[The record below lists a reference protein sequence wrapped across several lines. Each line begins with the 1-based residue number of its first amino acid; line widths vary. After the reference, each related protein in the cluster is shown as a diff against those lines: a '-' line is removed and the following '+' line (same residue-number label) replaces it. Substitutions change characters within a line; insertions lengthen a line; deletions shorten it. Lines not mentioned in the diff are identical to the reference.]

1 MARYKS
7 KKQKLAQSTKLYQKV
22 RRATAREFK
31 KRKIEIS
38 KEELTTFIREKVY
51 PDFKGL
57 NPRDVKVKDI
67 RDFVGQQIEGKEE
80 SNFYN
85 PLLLPIIEISG
96 LGEANLL
103 GIDWWSAND
112 YVQEELTASTTPL
125 NLRFE
130 FNAGNEFGS
139 TGIVELL
146 GFDYVASGLQGI
158 IESIR
163 SAVDD
168 KSGPVWNARVL
179 VRKDFKDDGKADSYF
194 LQFYLTIDDV
204 EVPVTETIE
213 EVTFEIQVPEL
224 TLAERRKKRAEFVKK
239 KKDIAKQRKKLQRE
253 KEMRVRKRPTK
264 KEEPK
269 EKERPKKEESKE
281 VTENDLKRQENID
294 KLFERQEKLLAE
306 AKQDFRDKILNK
318 KEYLERV
325 KAIENQINLAL
336 SKFSQGG
343 QV

>member
-1 MARYKS
+1 MARYKT
-7 KKQKLAQSTKLYQKV
+7 KKQKLSQSTKLYQKV

-31 KRKIEIS
+31 KRKVEIS
-38 KEELTTFIREKVY
+38 NEELTEFIKEKVY

-57 NPRDVKVKDI
+57 NPREVKVKDI
-67 RDFVGQQIEGKEE
+67 REFVGQQIEGKEE

-85 PLLLPIIEISG
+85 PLLLSIIELSG

-112 YVQEELTASTTPL
+112 YIQEELTAATTPF

-130 FNAGNEFGS
+130 FNGGIGFGS

-163 SAVDD
+163 SEVDD

-179 VRKDFKDDGKADSYF
+179 VRKGFKDDGKADSYF
-194 LQFYLTIDDV
+194 LQFYLTIDEV
-204 EVPVTETIE
+204 EIPVTETIE
-213 EVTFEIQVPEL
+213 EVTFEIQVPQL

-239 KKDIAKQRKKLQRE
+239 KKDIQKQRKQLERE
-253 KEMRVRKRPTK
+253 KKMRTRPRPAKKEEAKEKEKPK

-269 EKERPKKEESKE
+269 E
-281 VTENDLKRQENID
+281 VTSNDLKRQDNID
-294 KLFERQEKLLAE
+294 KLFERQEKRLAE
-306 AKQDFRDKILNK
+306 AKQDFKDKIFTK
-318 KEYLERV
+318 EEYLERI
-325 KAIENQINLAL
+325 KSIEEQTNIAL
-336 SKFSQGG
+336 GKFGEGG
-343 QV
+343 KV

>member
-7 KKQKLAQSTKLYQKV
+7 KKQKLSQSTKLYQKV

-38 KEELTTFIREKVY
+38 KEDLTIFIKEKIY

-67 RDFVGQQIEGKEE
+67 REFVGQQLEGKEE

-85 PLLLPIIEISG
+85 PLLLPIIEVSG

-103 GIDWWSAND
+103 GIDWWLAND
-112 YVQEELTASTTPL
+112 YVQEELTAATTPF

-130 FNAGNEFGS
+130 FNGGS

-146 GFDYVASGLQGI
+146 SFDYVASGLQGI

-163 SAVDD
+163 EAVSD
-168 KSGPVWNARVL
+168 KSGPIWNARVL
-179 VRKDFKDDGKADSYF
+179 VRKGFKDDGKADSYF

-224 TLAERRKKRAEFVKK
+224 TLAERRKRRAEFVKK
-239 KKDIAKQRKKLQRE
+239 KKDIQKQRKKLQKE
-253 KEMRVRKRPTK
+253 KEMRVRKRPSK
-264 KEEPK
+264 KEEAK
-269 EKERPKKEESKE
+269 AKERPKKEVPTEI
-281 VTENDLKRQENID
+281 TENDLKRQENID

-306 AKQDFRDKILNK
+306 AKQDFKDKILTK

-336 SKFSQGG
+336 SKFNQGG
-343 QV
+343 EV

>member
-1 MARYKS
+1 MARYKT
-7 KKQKLAQSTKLYQKV
+7 KKQKLSQASKLYQKV
-22 RRATAREFK
+22 RKATAKELK
-31 KRKIEIS
+31 KRKIELS
-38 KEELTTFIREKVY
+38 NEELTNFIKEKIY

-67 RDFVGQQIEGKEE
+67 REFVGQQLEGQEV

-103 GIDWWSAND
+103 GIDWWLAND
-112 YVQEELTASTTPL
+112 YIQEELTAATNPF

-130 FNAGNEFGS
+130 FNAGLEFGS

-146 GFDYVASGLQGI
+146 SFDYVASGLQSI
-158 IESIR
+158 IENIR
-163 SAVDD
+163 EAVDD

-179 VRKDFKDDGKADSYF
+179 VRKGFQDDGKADSYF

-224 TLAERRKKRAEFVKK
+224 TLAERRQKRAEFVKK

-253 KEMRVRKRPTK
+253 KEMRGRKRPTK
-264 KEEPK
+264 KEEKPK
-269 EKERPKKEESKE
+269 EKPKKEEPKA
-281 VTENDLKRQENID
+281 VTEKDLKRQENID

-306 AKQDFRDKILNK
+306 AKQDLKDEILTK
-318 KEYLERV
+318 KQYLARV
-325 KAIENQINLAL
+325 KSIENQINLAL
-336 SKFSQGG
+336 SKFSEGG
-343 QV
+343 EI

>member
-7 KKQKLAQSTKLYQKV
+7 KKQKLSQATKLYQKV

-31 KRKIEIS
+31 KRKIEITN
-38 KEELTTFIREKVY
+38 EELTDFIRDKIY

-67 RDFVGQQIEGKEE
+67 REFVGQQIEGKEE

-85 PLLLPIIEISG
+85 PLLLSIIDVSG

-103 GIDWWSAND
+103 GIDWWLAND
-112 YVQEELTASTTPL
+112 YVQEELTAATTPF

-130 FNAGNEFGS
+130 FNGGFEFGS
-139 TGIVELL
+139 TGIVELI

-158 IESIR
+158 IENIR
-163 SAVDD
+163 EAVDD

-179 VRKDFKDDGKADSYF
+179 VRKGFKDDGKADSYF
-194 LQFYLTIDDV
+194 LQFYLTIDEV
-204 EVPVTETIE
+204 EIPVTETVE
-213 EVTFEIQVPEL
+213 EVTFEIKVPEL

-239 KKDIAKQRKKLQRE
+239 KKDIQKQRKQLERE
-253 KEMRVRKRPTK
+253 KKMRGRARPSK
-264 KEEPK
+264 KEEAK
-269 EKERPKKEESKE
+269 EKEKPKKEAPKE
-281 VTENDLKRQENID
+281 VTANDLKRQDNIE
-294 KLFERQEKLLAE
+294 KLFERQDKRLAE
-306 AKQDFRDKILNK
+306 AKQDLKDKKLTK

-325 KAIENQINLAL
+325 KSIENQTNLAL
-336 SKFSQGG
+336 SKFNEGG
-343 QV
+343 TV

>member
-1 MARYKS
+1 MARYKT
-7 KKQKLAQSTKLYQKV
+7 KKQKLSQSTKLYQKV

-38 KEELTTFIREKVY
+38 NEELTEFIKEKVY

-57 NPRDVKVKDI
+57 NPREVKVKDI
-67 RDFVGQQIEGKEE
+67 REFVGQQIEGKEE

-85 PLLLPIIEISG
+85 PLLLSIIEVSG

-112 YVQEELTASTTPL
+112 YVQEELTAATTPF

-130 FNAGNEFGS
+130 FNAGITFGT
-139 TGIVELL
+139 TGIIELI

-158 IESIR
+158 IENIR
-163 SAVDD
+163 EDVDD

-179 VRKDFKDDGKADSYF
+179 VRKGFKDDGKADSYF
-194 LQFYLTIDDV
+194 LQFFLTIDEV
-204 EVPVTETIE
+204 EIPVTETIE
-213 EVTFEIQVPEL
+213 EVTFEIKVPQL
-224 TLAERRKKRAEFVKK
+224 TLAERRKKRSEFVKK
-239 KKDIAKQRKKLQRE
+239 KKDIQKQRKQLERE
-253 KEMRVRKRPTK
+253 KKMRTRPRPSK
-264 KEEPK
+264 KEEAK
-269 EKERPKKEESKE
+269 EKEKPKKEAPKE
-281 VTENDLKRQENID
+281 VTETDLKRQENID

-306 AKQDFRDKILNK
+306 ARQDFKDKIFTK
-318 KEYLERV
+318 KEYMERV

-336 SKFSQGG
+336 SKFGEGG
-343 QV
+343 KV

>member
-7 KKQKLAQSTKLYQKV
+7 KKQKLSQSTKLYQKV

-31 KRKIEIS
+31 KRKIEMS
-38 KEELTTFIREKVY
+38 NEELTEFVREKVY

-67 RDFVGQQIEGKEE
+67 REFVGQQIEGKEE

-85 PLLLPIIEISG
+85 PLLLSIIDASG

-103 GIDWWSAND
+103 GIDWWLAND
-112 YVQEELTASTTPL
+112 YVLEELTAATSPF

-130 FNAGNEFGS
+130 FNGGVEFGS
-139 TGIVELL
+139 TGIVELI

-163 SAVDD
+163 DAVQD

-179 VRKDFKDDGKADSYF
+179 VRKGFKDDGKADSYF
-194 LQFYLTIDDV
+194 LQFYLTIDEV

-213 EVTFEIQVPEL
+213 EVTFEMQVPEL

-239 KKDIAKQRKKLQRE
+239 KKDIAKQRKQLQRE
-253 KEMRVRKRPTK
+253 KKMRSRPRPSK
-264 KEEPK
+264 KEEAEPK
-269 EKERPKKEESKE
+269 EKPKKVEAKE
-281 VTENDLKRQENID
+281 VTENDLKRQDNID
-294 KLFERQEKLLAE
+294 KLFERQEKRLAE
-306 AKQDFRDKILNK
+306 LKQDFKDKVFTK
-318 KEYLERV
+318 KEYLERI
-325 KAIENQINLAL
+325 KSIEEQTNIAL
-336 SKFSQGG
+336 SKFGEGG
-343 QV
+343 KV